1 MRTLSLLAGILF
13 LAGVLS
19 AQPLYQSKSF
29 SVFAD
34 KVVQGKYEAVAT
46 STDAITSTYS
56 AAASF
61 PVKNKISFKLA
72 INGQDNERGFGKNHT
87 FFINPELSTQST
99 PVYIFGEAEP
109 EVKSEEVTL
118 TQDVTVTFRVDM
130 RPVLTSIKE
139 KGFYETFNKVKI
151 TAEEYKGVFLAGGT
165 LPLSWDF
172 DNLFTRKNAE
182 FKDTDGDGIF
192 ELPVLFKKEVFPE
205 GHVQDGSWKLT
216 ADLASYPVVNHGQ
229 VLLDALYK
237 KTLEELILDIRPDGA
252 LMAGKEWP
260 GVWTRDISYS
270 IILSVAAVNPEA
282 AKISLM
288 AKVKNGKII
297 QDTGTGGSWP
307 CSSDR
312 MVWAMAAWEVYLS
325 TGDQNWLKSSF
336 DIISA
341 SAKDDQKV
349 ILDQQTGLAF
359 GETSFIDWREQS
371 YPKWMDPKDIYLSAG
386 LGTNVV
392 HYKTYSLLGEMAKE
406 LGKKDEFTK
415 VAASIKKAV
424 NKYFWMEDKGYFA
437 MYRYGRLFP
446 SVLPKS
452 EALGEALAVLTGL
465 SDAERSKKIMESVPV
480 YEFGVPTFFPQIPDM
495 NPYHNNSVWPFVQAF
510 FTLAGKQTGNT
521 AVTEHGLAVMT
532 RAAGLFLTNK
542 ENMVASTGAYMGT
555 EINSDRQVWSV
566 AGNLA
571 MTYKLL
577 FGLGYTAKGLIIEPT
592 VPEAWAS
599 NRTLKGMKYRNTVV
613 NLAVNGFG
621 NGVKSVVINGKP
633 AKSAFIPAGS
643 TGEFNVDVTLNGKWP
658 SGKINLVDHVVQP
671 ANPVVKLESGKLI
684 WEPVKG
690 AVSYEVIRNG
700 KKLKS
705 VKETEFTL
713 KPATETEEFQVLA
726 VDAAGVPSM
735 LSEPVLISPEKKKPV
750 IVDVEN
756 ETTEAEIPGFLGS
769 GYVKLT
775 KSKNL
780 SVSVSVTVPTAG
792 TYWIDFRYSNGSGPI
807 NTDNKCAI
815 RSLYLGKSYLG
826 AIVLP
831 QRGDE
836 NWKEWGWSGGVFAK
850 LKKGKNS
857 FRIAFD
863 PWNENMNMEV
873 NTALLDQIRLTPV
886 GK

>member
-1 MRTLSLLAGILF
+1 MKIATLITTLFF

-19 AQPLYQSKSF
+19 AQPLYKSKSF
-29 SVFAD
+29 SVYPD
-34 KVVQGKYEAVAT
+34 KVVQGKFEAVAKT
-46 STDAITSTYS
+46 PESMTSTYS

-87 FFINPELSTQST
+87 FFINPDLVNQQT
-99 PVYIFGEAEP
+99 PVFVFGEAEP
-109 EVKSEEVTL
+109 EVKAEEVTL

-139 KGFYETFNKVKI
+139 KGYYETFNKVKI
-151 TAEEYKGVFLAGGT
+151 TAEDYKGVFLAGGT

-172 DNLFTRKNAE
+172 DNLVPRKTSE
-182 FKDTDGDGIF
+182 LKDPDGDGIF

-216 ADLASYPVVNHGQ
+216 ANLSSYPKVSHGQ

-237 KTLEELILDIRPDGA
+237 KTLEELIQDIRPDGA

-260 GVWTRDISYS
+260 GVWTRDISYA
-270 IILSVAAVNPEA
+270 IILAVASVNPEA

-312 MVWAMAAWEVYLS
+312 MVWAMAAWEVYLA

-341 SAKDDQKV
+341 SVADDQKV
-349 ILDQQTGLAF
+349 VMDEKTGLVF

-406 LGKKDEFTK
+406 LGKKDTYSKTAE
-415 VAASIKKAV
+415 SIKKAV
-424 NKYFWMEDKGYFA
+424 NKYFWMEDKGYYA
-437 MYRYGRLFP
+437 MYRYGRLYP

-452 EALGEALAVLTGL
+452 EALGEALAVVTGL
-465 SDAERSKKIMESVPV
+465 SNKERSKKIVESVPV

-532 RAAGLFLTNK
+532 RAAALFLTNK

-566 AGNLA
+566 GGNLA
-571 MTYKLL
+571 MTYKVL
-577 FGLGYTAKGLIIEPT
+577 FGLEYTASGLKIEPL
-592 VPEAWAS
+592 VPKAWAS
-599 NRTLKGMKYRNTVV
+599 TRTLTGLKYRNSVL
-613 NLAVNGFG
+613 NLTVNGYG
-621 NGVKSVVINGKP
+621 DGIKSVTINGKP
-633 AKSAFIPAGS
+633 AKTAFIPAKS
-643 TGEFNVDVTLNGKWP
+643 SGEFNIEVTLNGNWP
-658 SGKINLVDHVVQP
+658 AGKMNLVEHVVQP
-671 ANPVVKLESGKLI
+671 ANPVVKLESGALV
-684 WEPVKG
+684 WESIKG
-690 AVSYEVIRNG
+690 AVAYEVYKNG

-705 VKETEFTL
+705 VKETRFPL
-713 KPATETEEFQVLA
+713 KPAKETEEFQVLA

-735 LSEPVLISPEKKKPV
+735 LSEPVLITPEKKKPV
-750 IVDVEN
+750 IEDLTGEKN
-756 ETTEAEIPGFLGS
+756 ESEIPGFSGT
-769 GYVKLT
+769 GYVKVT
-775 KSKNL
+775 KQQN
-780 SVSVSVTVPTAG
+780 VSVPVELVVPENG
-792 TYWIDFRYSNGSGPI
+792 TYWVDFRYSNGSGPI

-815 RSLYLGKSYLG
+815 RSLYLGKAYLG

-836 NWKEWGWSGGVFAK
+836 NWKEWGWSSGVFAK
-850 LKKGKNS
+850 LKKGKNT

-863 PWNENMNMEV
+863 SWNENMNVEV